1 MDRYKSISE
10 DSKGK
15 TSAQNL
21 TDFALSQELAH
32 IQQYSLACDIFVSEG
47 MLNSIKEE
55 YPNYV
60 QLINNY
66 MYVSS
71 DDTYIDSSRIASLSE
86 IDTKDVTWV
95 DGEKTKLADNEII
108 IDINALSKNDEE
120 NKVEAIL
127 KKPNF
132 LVEKTNLTPAE
143 KGTIMHLCLQK
154 LNSKEKYN
162 LNKLKKLVNSLVE
175 KEIILPKEAES
186 VNYNKI
192 LAFLESNIWK
202 EMQDAKTV
210 EQEKAFYLNLKAK
223 EIYKNS
229 AEDEVLVQGIIDLYY
244 ITNNDE
250 LVLVDYKTDYVENNN
265 EESLKEK
272 YNVQLSIYKKAL
284 EEALKRKVD
293 RVYIYST
300 WLNKE
305 IKI

>member
-1 MDRYKSISE
+1 MYKRQTEIPSEISV
-10 DSKGK
+10 SK
-15 TSAQNL
+15 
-21 TDFALSQELAH
+21 
-32 IQQYSLACDIFVSEG
+32 
-47 MLNSIKEE
+47 IKE
-55 YPNYV
+55 
-60 QLINNY
+60 
-66 MYVSS
+66 
-71 DDTYIDSSRIASLSE
+71 
-86 IDTKDVTWV
+86 
-95 DGEKTKLADNEII
+95 
-108 IDINALSKNDEE
+108 LSKKAEE
-120 NKVEAIL
+120 NKVEVVL

-132 LVEKTNLTPAE
+132 LIEKTNLTPAE

-154 LNSKEKYN
+154 LNSKENYN
-162 LNKLKKLVNSLVE
+162 LDKLKKMVNNLVE
-175 KEIILPKEAES
+175 KEIILTKEAES

-244 ITNNDE
+244 ITNIDE

>member
-1 MDRYKSISE
+1 
-10 DSKGK
+10 
-15 TSAQNL
+15 
-21 TDFALSQELAH
+21 
-32 IQQYSLACDIFVSEG
+32 
-47 MLNSIKEE
+47 
-55 YPNYV
+55 
-60 QLINNY
+60 
-66 MYVSS
+66 
-71 DDTYIDSSRIASLSE
+71 
-86 IDTKDVTWV
+86 
-95 DGEKTKLADNEII
+95 
-108 IDINALSKNDEE
+108 
-120 NKVEAIL
+120 
-127 KKPNF
+127 
-132 LVEKTNLTPAE
+132 
-143 KGTIMHLCLQK
+143 MHLCLQK